1 MIEVKDNIGS
11 LPDGYTATKQPL
23 SMQLIQTL
31 VRQLNGSYNYLTD
44 DHGTLFTVVFDKEH
58 IKGTGNARLS

>member
-1 MIEVKDNIGS
+1 VKDNIGS
-11 LPDGYTATKQPL
+11 LPDGYSAVKQPL
-23 SMQLIQTL
+23 SMQLIKTL

-44 DHGTLFTVVFDKEH
+44 DYGTLFTLAFDKEH